1 MKEES
6 LSISQKESKVKK
18 ILSSPMFLAGG
29 INLFFFLLIV
39 FSCDMKYEVSDDF
52 IMASIMSGAYGDAPN
67 PQMIFVNVIIGYLL
81 LPLYYLFPQIS
92 WYFVAEVFLIFVSST
107 TVTYVLFEKL
117 EKEKAFMLSVLLI
130 LFFSNDA
137 YILVQF
143 TKTAM
148 FAVMAGAMLFLWALF
163 EKKSIWKMIFGGLLC
178 LIGTMVRF
186 STIYLAGGFILFI
199 LGYEFW
205 KLYVKKDSSAKG
217 WKYPLLTIVLSGCLV
232 IGAAY
237 GCKWIDWYTYNND
250 EAYGFFT
257 AYNSARADV
266 VDASNY
272 GYEAYA
278 EDLKSVGIS
287 ENDYYMMRNWTLA
300 DNDFFTIEKLQ
311 QTADAIS
318 TYQEQQDVTFDV
330 IMERLRERNYPG
342 MPVFFACALL
352 LILGIFFN
360 NRKCWMT
367 LGSIGIGI
375 GLFVYFCFAE
385 RYVYRVEYSI
395 FLGIFLCG
403 LYFWDSREKTKPL
416 FAEEQIGMRLC
427 MILSGLCIAAHIVLY
442 IPDQSYR
449 EVTSEE
455 RIAYIDDT
463 FYDSG
468 NYDAAKYRKVV
479 NKGRPQNGLLVE
491 IENHQ
496 ENYYFLDFTTTIQTL
511 YFEWSP
517 WKALP
522 VGYHD
527 NFGYMGG
534 VTTNFPDIVQNLK
547 EKNIENPLQSLVKEN
562 IYLVDN
568 YASEVKLNYLREHY
582 YPEARAEVYKEVDGY
597 TIWKFYE
604 K

>member
-6 LSISQKESKVKK
+6 LSTSQKENKVKK
-18 ILSSPMFLAGG
+18 ILSSPMFLAVG

-39 FSCDMKYEVSDDF
+39 FFCDMKYEVSDDF

-163 EKKSIWKMIFGGLLC
+163 EKKSIWKMMFGGLLC

-205 KLYVKKDSSAKG
+205 KLYVRKDSLAKG
-217 WKYPLLTIVLSGCLV
+217 WKYPLLTIVLSGCFL

-237 GCKWIDWYTYNND
+237 GCKWLNWYTYNND
-250 EAYGFFT
+250 EAYGFFY
-257 AYNSARADV
+257 AYNAARSHV
-266 VDASNY
+266 VDASTY
-272 GYEAYA
+272 GYEVYEA
-278 EDLKSVGIS
+278 DLSKIGVSK
-287 ENDYYMMRNWTLA
+287 NDFYMMRNWALT
-300 DNDFFTIEKLQ
+300 DNDFFTIDRLE
-311 QTADAIS
+311 QTANIIS
-318 TYQEQQDVTFDV
+318 TYQKKQDVTFD
-330 IMERLRERNYPG
+330 MTLEYLQERNYPG
-342 MPVFFACALL
+342 LPVFFACMLL
-352 LILGIFFN
+352 LVIGVFLN
-360 NRKCWMT
+360 YRQWWMS
-367 LGSIGIGI
+367 LGSIGIGV
-375 GLFVYFCFAE
+375 GMLVYFCFRG
-385 RYVYRVEYSI
+385 RYVYRVEYSV

-403 LYFWDSREKTKPL
+403 IYFWNIEKGL
-416 FAEEQIGMRLC
+416 FAERQIGVRLC
-427 MILSGLCIAAHIVLY
+427 MIISALCIMGHILLY
-442 IPDQSYR
+442 IPDQSYK
-449 EVTSEE
+449 EIDSEE
-455 RIAYIDDT
+455 RISYIDDT
-463 FYDSG
+463 FYDSW
-468 NYDAAKYRKVV
+468 NYGADKYRKVV
-479 NKGRPQNGLLVE
+479 NKERPQNGLLDE